1 MDYVTLAFQLLGG
14 ALGAL
19 LAGAL
24 PGSVSLGALGN
35 AIVGCVGG
43 PSGGLILTGYLV
55 LGPAAL
61 ADGTIAEPVAVLGQV
76 LSGAAGGAILVIL
89 VGLLKGLVRS

>member
-1 MDYVTLAFQLLGG
+1 
-14 ALGAL
+14 
-19 LAGAL
+19 
-24 PGSVSLGALGN
+24 
-35 AIVGCVGG
+35 VGG

-61 ADGTIAEPVAVLGQV
+61 ADGTIAEPAAVLGQV
-76 LSGAAGGAILVIL
+76 LSGAAGGTILVIL